1 MTGPIGQ
8 DSCVFSKEEEM
19 DWDFGDIILTM
30 IVFFFWF
37 MFIWMFIGVF
47 TDVLRRRDLSGW
59 AKAGWIAMITILPF
73 LGILVYMIARPA
85 PTEEELAS
93 RRPMGYGGYGT
104 SRADEISKL
113 AALHEKGKLTD
124 EEFNRLKAEALV

>member
-1 MTGPIGQ
+1 
-8 DSCVFSKEEEM
+8 M

-30 IVFFFWF
+30 FAFFFWF
-37 MFIWMFIGVF
+37 TFIWMFIGVF

-73 LGILVYMIARPA
+73 LGILVYMIARPK
-85 PTEEELAS
+85 PTEEELAQ
-93 RRPMGYGGYGT
+93 RTMGYGYF
-104 SRADEISKL
+104 RADEISKL

-124 EEFNRLKAEALV
+124 EEFNRLKAEALA